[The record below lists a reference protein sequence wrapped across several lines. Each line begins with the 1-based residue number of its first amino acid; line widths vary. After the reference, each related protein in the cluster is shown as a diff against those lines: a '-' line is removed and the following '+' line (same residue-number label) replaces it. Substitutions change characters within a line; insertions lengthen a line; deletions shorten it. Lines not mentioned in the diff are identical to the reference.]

1 MRKLQFIKYNSIQDC
16 IASLEKRL
24 FRCKIVFLATISDRA
39 LELIF
44 KTRYEPD
51 EFKHETYLFTNPTL
65 KTIISIQSKIIFS
78 LILYN
83 KNQ

>member
-24 FRCKIVFLATISDRA
+24 FRCKIVFLATIYDRA

-51 EFKHETYLFTNPTL
+51 ECEHETYFFTKQTL
-65 KTIISIQSKIIFS
+65 KTIISIKKNYFS

-83 KNQ
+83 KDQ